1 MTEMSP
7 LGFDD
12 LQDLGPAALRAVFRT
27 GRYDGPTTGF
37 APGKL
42 QCNLVILPE
51 ASARSFVTYC
61 ERNPAPCPLVSV
73 GETGNPNL
81 EPLGQDIDVRTD
93 LPAYHLHRQ
102 DGTRHRLL
110 EITQLWQ
117 ADTVAILLGC
127 SLSFEKALVR
137 AGIRLRHLERGGDI
151 AAFRTNR
158 ETQAAGS
165 FGGPLV
171 VSMRAIAAKDVDRA
185 RAITSQ
191 FPHAHG
197 APLDVADPSDL
208 GIDDVEQPDWG
219 EPQDVQPNEVPMFWA
234 CGVTSHLALLNAQL
248 PLAITHAPG
257 SMLITDLP
265 ADGPPTV

>member
-1 MTEMSP
+1 MSP

-137 AGIRLRHLERGGDI
+137 AGIRLRHLERGGDPSGR
-151 AAFRTNR
+151 F
-158 ETQAAGS
+158 
-165 FGGPLV
+165 FW
-171 VSMRAIAAKDVDRA
+171 RASRRFHARHRRQRRRPRA
-185 RAITSQ
+185 RDHVAISPCPWRAT
-191 FPHAHG
+191 
-197 APLDVADPSDL
+197 
-208 GIDDVEQPDWG
+208 
-219 EPQDVQPNEVPMFWA
+219 
-234 CGVTSHLALLNAQL
+234 
-248 PLAITHAPG
+248 
-257 SMLITDLP
+257 
-265 ADGPPTV
+265 

>member
-1 MTEMSP
+1 MSP

-102 DGTRHRLL
+102 D
-110 EITQLWQ
+110 
-117 ADTVAILLGC
+117 
-127 SLSFEKALVR
+127 S
-137 AGIRLRHLERGGDI
+137 
-151 AAFRTNR
+151 
-158 ETQAAGS
+158 
-165 FGGPLV
+165 
-171 VSMRAIAAKDVDRA
+171 
-185 RAITSQ
+185 
-191 FPHAHG
+191 
-197 APLDVADPSDL
+197 
-208 GIDDVEQPDWG
+208 EQPNRIAT
-219 EPQDVQPNEVPMFWA
+219 VSACHNCVISKRRCRVPSWR
-234 CGVTSHLALLNAQL
+234 CRW
-248 PLAITHAPG
+248 
-257 SMLITDLP
+257 
-265 ADGPPTV
+265 